1 MRSSGAKLA
10 LTLTVLAA
18 LLAVAPAVSA
28 AAKPPKPVDLDVLF
42 IGAHPDDEAG
52 GLAVYGSWAEQFGI
66 DTGVIT
72 ITRGEG
78 GGNAVGPE
86 EGPPL
91 GLLREDEERRAV
103 GRAGIRNIYYLDKV
117 DFYYTVSAPLTRE
130 IWGERDTLARVV
142 RVVRKTR
149 PDVIVTMNPS
159 PTPGNHG
166 NHQMA
171 ARFAVEAYEAAAD
184 PSAFR
189 GQIRREGLKPWR
201 VKRIFRSGANGTYSD
216 STGPEC
222 VTSFTPTEPTDET
235 FGIWS
240 GERSESGETW
250 AAIERAAQRDYASQ
264 GWATFPDVPS
274 DPAQLGCDRFTQI
287 DSRVPYSAD
296 SADRDAMLEGALVP
310 AEGGLPLSTG
320 FEIDPVDFE
329 VAPGG
334 EVVLRVRARGSRQLG
349 EARVRLDLPAG
360 WSGQRAVR
368 LGRLRPGDDRTATLR
383 LRAPAGAEPGRVR
396 IPATLIASGRRGH
409 SSALVSVVPAV
420 RGTLEPLP
428 QVADFRAWVSDVGH
442 PELDNLVFPLA
453 SLAVGET
460 RPLRIDVR
468 NNGDVARAG
477 SVALRL
483 PAGFAADADSKAFD
497 TIQPGGTGAVTF
509 QVTNTDATLPTSNEG
524 GDYEFEIVTSAGG
537 VDAVETAAL
546 NLVPR
551 TSIPQAGAAP
561 TVDGQASPGEYS
573 GEPID
578 LSRLWEGEQP
588 SSPADA
594 SGSARLTWSDD
605 ALYVL
610 VEVTDDVLGTVL
622 PESDAKRHWR
632 TDSVEIAIDPR
643 GNSENTSS
651 TYKVGVFPTTAEG
664 GPAAYRDADNRQ
676 GPVSETS
683 PGFEVASVVSAPY
696 TGYTLEVKIPFAD
709 LPAAVR
715 PDATGLNVFIYDSDT
730 QDKTG
735 QTRLGW
741 STWGGVQGDPY
752 RWGKASFEGYTPP
765 PELPTEPI
773 EPVIPSE
780 VALSV
785 SSPQSITQAA
795 RDGVALAGGPQ
806 AIDLI
811 SIRGRPRIVG
821 GDTLIVRLRADGPGT
836 AHVFATDSAGR
847 GLGSKVVEV
856 TGAGVVTVA
865 VPFDPAAGTPARV
878 AAAFEADSGG
888 THSVSQA
895 LEAR

>member
-1 MRSSGAKLA
+1 MRGLRSMLA
-10 LTLTVLAA
+10 LTLAVLGVLGAA
-18 LLAVAPAVSA
+18 SPAASA
-28 AAKPPKPVDLDVLF
+28 AAKPIDLDVLF

-52 GLAVYGSWAEQFGI
+52 GLAVYGSWGEELGV

-86 EGPPL
+86 EGAAL
-91 GLLREDEERRAV
+91 GLLREAEERRAV
-103 GRAGIRNIYYLDKV
+103 GRAGIRNVYYLDKV

-130 IWGERDTLARVV
+130 IWNERDTLARVV

-166 NHQMA
+166 HHQMA
-171 ARFAVEAYEAAAD
+171 ARLAVEAYEAAAD

-189 GQIRREGLKPWR
+189 GQIRREGLQPWR
-201 VKRIFRSGANGTYSD
+201 VKRLFRSGANGTYSD

-235 FGIWS
+235 FGVWS

-250 AAIERAAQRDYASQ
+250 AAIERAAQREYASQ
-264 GWATFPDVPS
+264 GWATFPDVPA
-274 DPAQLGCDRFTQI
+274 DPAQLGCDRFTQVA
-287 DSRVPYSAD
+287 SRVPYTAGS
-296 SADRDAMLEGALVP
+296 SDRAGMLEGALVP
-310 AEGGLPLSTG
+310 AARGLPLST
-320 FEIDPVDFE
+320 ELEVQAEDFE

-334 EVVLRVRARGSRQLG
+334 EVQLNVRARGSRQLG
-349 EARVRLDLPAG
+349 EARVRLTLPEG
-360 WSGQRAVR
+360 WRGQRAVT
-368 LGRLRPGDDRTATLR
+368 LGRLRPNADTTATLR
-383 LRAPAGAEPGRVR
+383 LTVPEGAEPGRVR
-396 IPATLIASGRRGH
+396 IPATLRASGRRGH
-409 SSALVSVVPAV
+409 TSALVSVVPEV

-428 QVADFRAWVSDVGH
+428 QVADFRAWAREVGH
-442 PELDNLVFPLA
+442 PALDNLVFPLA

-460 RPLRIDVR
+460 RSLRIDLR
-468 NNGDVARAG
+468 NNGDEARSG
-477 SVALRL
+477 TVALRL
-483 PAGFAADADSKAFD
+483 PAGFEADAATKPFES
-497 TIQPGGTGAVTF
+497 IQPGGTGAVSF
-509 QVTNTDATLPTSNEG
+509 QVTNIDATLPTSNQG

-537 VDAVETAAL
+537 VEAVETAAL

-551 TSIPQAGAAP
+551 TTIPQAAAAP
-561 TVDGQASPGEYS
+561 TVDGQGSPGEYS

-594 SGSARLTWSDD
+594 SGSARLTWSGD
-605 ALYVL
+605 ALYLL

-622 PESDAKRHWR
+622 PTSDAKRHWR

-651 TYKVGVFPTTAEG
+651 TYKVGVFPTTVEG
-664 GPAAYRDADNRQ
+664 APAAYRDADNRQ
-676 GPVSETS
+676 GPVAETS
-683 PGFEVASVVSAPY
+683 PGFEVASLVRQPY

-752 RWGKASFEGYTPP
+752 RWGKASFQGYTPP
-765 PELPTEPI
+765 PELPTDPI

-785 SSPQSITQAA
+785 NSPQSITQAA
-795 RDGVALAGGPQ
+795 SDGVALAGGPQ

-811 SIRGRPRIVG
+811 AIRGRPRIVG

-836 AHVFATDSAGR
+836 AHVFATDAAGI
-847 GLGSKVVEV
+847 GLGSKVVDV
-856 TGAGVVTVA
+856 TGAGVHAVA
-865 VPFDPAAGTPARV
+865 VPFDPAGGAPV
-878 AAAFEADSGG
+878 AVAVAFSAASGG
-888 THSVSQA
+888 THSVA
-895 LEAR
+895 KPLEGG

>member
-1 MRSSGAKLA
+1 MRGLRSMLA
-10 LTLTVLAA
+10 LTLAVLGVLGAA
-18 LLAVAPAVSA
+18 SPAAWA
-28 AAKPPKPVDLDVLF
+28 AAKPIDLDVLF

-52 GLAVYGSWAEQFGI
+52 GLAVYGSWGEELGV

-86 EGPPL
+86 EGAAL
-91 GLLREDEERRAV
+91 GLLREAEERRAV
-103 GRAGIRNIYYLDKV
+103 GRAGIRNVYYLDKV

-130 IWGERDTLARVV
+130 IWNERDTLARVV

-166 NHQMA
+166 HHQMA
-171 ARFAVEAYEAAAD
+171 ARLAVEAYEAAAD

-189 GQIRREGLKPWR
+189 GQIRREGLQSWR
-201 VKRIFRSGANGTYSD
+201 VKRLFRSGANGTYSD

-235 FGIWS
+235 FGVWS

-250 AAIERAAQRDYASQ
+250 AAIERAAQREYASQ
-264 GWATFPDVPS
+264 GWATFPDVPA
-274 DPAQLGCDRFTQI
+274 DPAQLGCDRFTQVA
-287 DSRVPYSAD
+287 SRVPYTAD
-296 SADRDAMLEGALVP
+296 SSDRAGMLEGALVP
-310 AEGGLPLSTG
+310 AAGGLPLST
-320 FEIDPVDFE
+320 ELEVQAEDFE

-334 EVVLRVRARGSRQLG
+334 EVQLNVRARGSRQLG
-349 EARVRLDLPAG
+349 EARVRLTLPEG
-360 WSGQRAVR
+360 WRGQRAVT
-368 LGRLRPGDDRTATLR
+368 LGRLRPNADTTATLR
-383 LRAPAGAEPGRVR
+383 LTVPEGAEPGRVR
-396 IPATLIASGRRGH
+396 IPATLRASGRRGH
-409 SSALVSVVPAV
+409 TSALVSVVPEV

-428 QVADFRAWVSDVGH
+428 QVADFRAWAREVGH
-442 PELDNLVFPLA
+442 PALDNLVFPLA

-460 RPLRIDVR
+460 RSLRIDLG
-468 NNGDVARAG
+468 NNGDEARSG
-477 SVALRL
+477 TVALRL
-483 PAGFAADADSKAFD
+483 PAGFEADAATKPFES
-497 TIQPGGTGAVTF
+497 IQPGGTGAVTF
-509 QVTNTDATLPTSNEG
+509 QVTNTDATLPTSNQG

-537 VDAVETAAL
+537 VEAVETAAL

-551 TSIPQAGAAP
+551 TTIPQAAAAP
-561 TVDGQASPGEYS
+561 TVDGQGSPGEYS

-594 SGSARLTWSDD
+594 SGSARLTWSGD
-605 ALYVL
+605 ALYLL

-622 PESDAKRHWR
+622 PTSDAKRHWR

-651 TYKVGVFPTTAEG
+651 TYKVGVFPTTVEG
-664 GPAAYRDADNRQ
+664 APAAYRDADNRQ
-676 GPVSETS
+676 GPVAETS
-683 PGFEVASVVSAPY
+683 PGFEVASLVRQPY

-752 RWGKASFEGYTPP
+752 RWGKASFQGYTPP
-765 PELPTEPI
+765 PELPTDPI

-785 SSPQSITQAA
+785 NSPQSITQAA
-795 RDGVALAGGPQ
+795 SDGVALAGGPQ

-811 SIRGRPRIVG
+811 AIRGRPRIVG

-836 AHVFATDSAGR
+836 AHVFATDAAGI
-847 GLGSKVVEV
+847 GLGSKVVDV
-856 TGAGVVTVA
+856 TGAGVHAVA
-865 VPFDPAAGTPARV
+865 VPFDPAGGAPV
-878 AAAFEADSGG
+878 AVAVAFKAASGG
-888 THSVSQA
+888 THSVA
-895 LEAR
+895 KPLEEG

>member
-1 MRSSGAKLA
+1 MRRVRSMLA
-10 LTLTVLAA
+10 LTLVVLGA
-18 LLAVAPAVSA
+18 LVVTAPLASA
-28 AAKPPKPVDLDVLF
+28 AGKPPKPVDLDVLF

-52 GLAVYGSWAEQFGI
+52 GLAVYGSWGESLDI

-86 EGPPL
+86 EGPAL
-91 GLLREDEERRAV
+91 GLLREAEERRAV
-103 GRAGIRNIYYLDKV
+103 GRAGIRNIYNLDKV
-117 DFYYTVSAPLTRE
+117 DFYYTVSAPLSRE
-130 IWGERDTLARVV
+130 IWNERDTLARVV

-166 NHQMA
+166 HHQMA
-171 ARFAVEAYEAAAD
+171 ARFAVEAYDAAAD

-189 GQIRREGLKPWR
+189 GQITREGLRPWR
-201 VKRIFRSGANGTYSD
+201 VKRLFRSGASGSYSD

-222 VTSFTPTEPTDET
+222 VTSFNPTEPTDET
-235 FGIWS
+235 FGVWS

-250 AAIERAAQRDYASQ
+250 AAIERAAQREYASQ
-264 GWATFPDVPS
+264 GWATFPDVPA

-287 DSRVPYSAD
+287 GSRVPYSAG
-296 SADRDAMLEGALVP
+296 SSDRAAMLEGALLP
-310 AEGGLPLSTG
+310 AAGGLPLST
-320 FEIDPVDFE
+320 ELDIKPVSFE

-334 EVVLRVRARGSRQLG
+334 DVQLKVRARGSRQLG
-349 EARVRLDLPAG
+349 EARVRLDLPEG
-360 WSGQRAVR
+360 WRGQRAVN
-368 LGRLRPGDDRTATLR
+368 LGRLRPNEDRTATLR
-383 LRAPAGAEPGRVR
+383 LSAPAGAEPGRVR
-396 IPATLIASGRRGH
+396 IPATLRASGRRGH
-409 SSALVSVVPAV
+409 TSALVSVVPAV

-428 QVADFRAWVSDVGH
+428 QVADFRAWARDVGH
-442 PELDNLVFPLA
+442 PALDNLVFPLA

-460 RPLRIDVR
+460 RSLRVDLE
-468 NNGDVARAG
+468 NNGDEAQSG
-477 SVALRL
+477 NVALRL
-483 PAGFAADADSKAFD
+483 PAGFEADAATKPFD
-497 TIQPGGTGAVTF
+497 TIQPGGTSAVTF
-509 QVTNTDATLPTSNEG
+509 QVTNADATLPTSNEG

-537 VDAVETAAL
+537 VDAMETAAL

-551 TSIPQAGAAP
+551 TTIPQAAAAP

-588 SSPADA
+588 QSPADA
-594 SGSARLTWSDD
+594 SGSARLTWSSD
-605 ALYVL
+605 ALYLL

-622 PESDAKRHWR
+622 PASDAKRHWR

-651 TYKVGVFPTTAEG
+651 TYKVGVFPTTVEG
-664 GPAAYRDADNRQ
+664 APAAYRDADNRQ
-676 GPVSETS
+676 GPVADTS
-683 PGFEVASVVSAPY
+683 PGFEVASVVRQPY
-696 TGYTLEVKIPFAD
+696 DGYTLEVKIPFAD
-709 LPAAVR
+709 MPAAVR

-752 RWGKASFEGYTPP
+752 RWGKASFDGYTPP
-765 PELPTEPI
+765 PELPTDPI
-773 EPVIPSE
+773 DPVIPSE

-785 SSPQSITQAA
+785 NSPQSIMQAA
-795 RDGVALAGGPQ
+795 ADGVALAGGPQ

-811 SIRGRPRIVG
+811 AVRGRPRIVG

-847 GLGSKVVEV
+847 GLGGKVVDV
-856 TGAGVVTVA
+856 TRAGELSVA
-865 VPFDPAAGTPARV
+865 VPFDPAAGTPTAV
-878 AAAFEADSGG
+878 VAAFEAASGG
-888 THSVSQA
+888 THSVAKQ
-895 LEAR
+895 LEGG